1 MNSFLHKGPRF
12 IGNLLGILLCFR
24 EEPVAFVG
32 DISNMYL
39 QICLLEEDTHIHQFL
54 WRNLDTTRQPT
65 TYALQRVTFGDKPS
79 PDMASFVMLKIA
91 DANAED
97 NPNAAKNLRKDR
109 YMDDLIHSCPM
120 PEKAIQSITKV
131 LTTGSF
137 KIKEWLSSLK
147 AVQQA

>member
-1 MNSFLHKGPRF
+1 
-12 IGNLLGILLCFR
+12 
-24 EEPVAFVG
+24 
-32 DISNMYL
+32 
-39 QICLLEEDTHIHQFL
+39 
-54 WRNLDTTRQPT
+54 
-65 TYALQRVTFGDKPS
+65 
-79 PDMASFVMLKIA
+79 MASFVMLKIA

-120 PEKAIQSITKV
+120 PEKAIQSITELDKV

-137 KIKEWLSSLK
+137 KIKEWLSLLK